1 MGEHTGKQLVYLTQK
16 QGRDTHSERNGMGI
30 LSIEEERSKSDPRR
44 RYTPREQ
51 CGALSKTE
59 RSMEVM

>member
-30 LSIEEERSKSDPRR
+30 LSNEESSKSDPRR

-51 CGALSKTE
+51 
-59 RSMEVM
+59 